1 MDSQPLPKL
10 PLVLTFAASDPS
22 GGAGLQ
28 ADLLTLAANGCH
40 PLSVVTAL
48 TVQDSAG
55 VKSVLAVDARCVEE
69 QARTLL
75 REMPVAAFKLG
86 VLGSVENMAT
96 IGAILAE
103 HPRIPLVLDPVLASG
118 RGDELASAEMVSLLR
133 RQLLPRT
140 QILTPNTLE
149 AQRLST
155 ADGETTPATLDVCA
169 QKLLAQGCEYVLLT
183 GTHSDSEA
191 VVNRLYGQPDCL
203 LRSDCWQRLP
213 GSYHG
218 SGCTLAAAIAAF
230 LARGFAVEQA
240 VWAAQ
245 AYTWQALAAGFRP
258 AAGQYFPD
266 RCFRLN
272 VQNTRDDG

>member
-1 MDSQPLPKL
+1 MDPHPLPKL
-10 PLVLTFAASDPS
+10 PLVLVFAASDPT

-48 TVQDSAG
+48 TVQDSVG
-55 VKSVLAVDARCVEE
+55 VKSVLAVDARWVEE
-69 QARTLL
+69 QTRTLL

-86 VLGSVENMAT
+86 VIGSVENMAA
-96 IGAILAE
+96 IIAILAE

-118 RGDELASAEMVSLLR
+118 RGDELASAEMLALLR

-149 AQRLST
+149 AQRLAT
-155 ADGETTPATLDVCA
+155 ADGETMPATLDVCA
-169 QKLLAQGCEYVLLT
+169 QKLLDHGCEYVLLT
-183 GTHSDSEA
+183 GTHSESDA
-191 VVNRLYGQPDCL
+191 VVNRLYGRPDCL
-203 LRSDCWQRLP
+203 LRSDHWPRLP

-218 SGCTLAAAIAAF
+218 SGCTLAAAVAAF
-230 LARGFAVEQA
+230 VARGFAVEQA

-245 AYTWQALAAGFRP
+245 EYTWQALAAGFRP
-258 AAGQYFPD
+258 AAGQYLPD

-272 VQNTRDDG
+272 GQNPRRDG